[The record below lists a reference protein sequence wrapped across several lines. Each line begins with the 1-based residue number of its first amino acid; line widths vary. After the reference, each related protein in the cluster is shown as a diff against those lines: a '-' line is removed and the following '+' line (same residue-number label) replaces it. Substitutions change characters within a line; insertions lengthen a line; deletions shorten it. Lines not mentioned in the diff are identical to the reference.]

1 MSNGVVTVNCLMLRP
16 ENPLM
21 KIFVPSG
28 LKSTSDGSLTTPT
41 RLFDDL
47 NVGETTSAL
56 AAFKISNKNKVMTI
70 LIIK

>member
-56 AAFKISNKNKVMTI
+56 AAVSYTHLTLPTI
-70 LIIK
+70 LLV